1 MMLPFIRSRL
11 LNDTRRL
18 GRWGEKYCRT
28 YLKKNGYRYI
38 AQNFRC
44 KSGEVDLVMA
54 DTSGAIVFVEV
65 KTRKSETKAPA
76 QQAVTPNKRR
86 RLVRAANQFVRKY
99 NIKNKPL
106 RFDVAAVILPAKGPI
121 EIRHYKNA
129 FVP

>member
-1 MMLPFIRSRL
+1 MMLPFIRRRL
-11 LNDTRRL
+11 HKDTRKL
-18 GRWGEKYCRT
+18 GRWGEGYCQR
-28 YLKKNGYRYI
+28 YLKKNGYRPI

-44 KSGEVDLVMA
+44 KSGEIDLIMA
-54 DTSGAIVFVEV
+54 DTTGAIVFVEV

-86 RLVRAANQFVRKY
+86 YIIRAANQFVRKY

-106 RFDVAAVILPAKGPI
+106 RFDVAAVILPVKGPI